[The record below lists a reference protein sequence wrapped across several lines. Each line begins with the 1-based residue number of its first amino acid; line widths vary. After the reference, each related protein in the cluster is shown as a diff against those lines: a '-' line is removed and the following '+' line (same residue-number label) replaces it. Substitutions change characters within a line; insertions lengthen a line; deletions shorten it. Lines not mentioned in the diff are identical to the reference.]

1 MGFHDFIDCEMTNA
15 TKKESECL
23 PVQTSISGRLNLRQV
38 LITTSDVMV
47 GLMNKPDTVNL
58 YPLKSTTNL
67 GQHIV
72 LALRVRRQYLR
83 VIGADPPVFDVQRSA
98 KANTQHMN
106 TIDTSLDGC

>member
-1 MGFHDFIDCEMTNA
+1 M
-15 TKKESECL
+15 
-23 PVQTSISGRLNLRQV
+23 RQV

-47 GLMNKPDTVNL
+47 GLMNKPDIVNL
-58 YPLKSTTNL
+58 PVYPPKSTTNL

-72 LALRVRRQYLR
+72 LALRVRRQHLR

-98 KANTQHMN
+98 EANTQHMN